1 MTANLLSEYRK
12 FFSTRMWWLL
22 LIIMVLYMGLTA
34 AALAFTFSPAVASE
48 MGMPEGSGSAVATVY
63 TTAAS
68 FGYVFPALIGVLS
81 ITGEFRHKTITNTLL
96 GTPQRGKMLTAKMLA
111 GIPMGL
117 MYGVA
122 GTLACVGLG
131 AIVLSN
137 LGADPLLGEPS
148 TWAIIG
154 RSILA
159 ITLWLLV
166 GVGIGALIPNQV
178 AAIVTLLV
186 FTQFIEPIARM
197 ALPMASWGENI
208 AKFLPGSVGDS
219 IAGGS
224 FYSMMGTDL
233 LPLWAGI
240 TLLCAYAIVF
250 AVIGRFTTLSRD
262 IP

>member
-1 MTANLLSEYRK
+1 MGAILLSEYRK
-12 FFSTRMWWLL
+12 FFTTRMWWLL

-34 AALAFTFSPAVASE
+34 AALAFTFSPAVAGD
-48 MGMPEGSGSAVATVY
+48 MGMPGGSGSAVSTVY

-81 ITGEFRHKTITNTLL
+81 ITGEYRHKTITNTLL
-96 GTPQRGKMLTAKMLA
+96 GTPQRGKMLAAKMLA
-111 GIPMGL
+111 GIPMGV

-131 AIVLSN
+131 ATVLSAN
-137 LGADPLLGEPS
+137 GMDPLLGDAT

-154 RSILA
+154 RSVLA

-197 ALPMASWGENI
+197 ALPMAEWGQDI
-208 AKFLPGSVGDS
+208 ARFMPGAVGDS

-224 FYSMMGTDL
+224 FYSMMGTEL
-233 LPLWAGI
+233 LPLWAGVI
-240 TLLCAYAIVF
+240 LLTAYAVVF
-250 AVIGRFTTLSRD
+250 AVIGRYTTLRRD
-262 IP
+262 IS

>member
-34 AALAFTFSPAVASE
+34 AALAFTFSPGVSGE
-48 MGMPEGSGSAVATVY
+48 MGMPSGSAVSTVY

-68 FGYVFPALIGVLS
+68 FGYIFPALIGVLS
-81 ITGEFRHKTITNTLL
+81 ITGEYRHKTITNTLL
-96 GTPQRGKMLTAKMLA
+96 GTPQRGKMLVAKMIA

-122 GTLACVGLG
+122 GTLGCVGLG
-131 AIVLSN
+131 AIALNANGV
-137 LGADPLLGEPS
+137 DPLLGQAS

-154 RSILA
+154 RSVLA

-208 AKFLPGSVGDS
+208 AKFLPGSVGDA

-224 FYSMMGTDL
+224 FYSMMGTEL
-233 LPLWAGI
+233 LPLWAGAI
-240 TLLCAYAIVF
+240 LLTSYAVIF
-250 AVIGRFTTLSRD
+250 AVIGRYTTLRKD
-262 IP
+262 IS